1 MARERKRIKKYC
13 RTLIILTE
21 NNIIDERG
29 LDSISLPIQNE
40 RKLESVSDYVVV
52 HEIMPLNECIEEVER
67 QLLTLAKEKYQH
79 TTKIAKVLGVNQST
93 ISRKIRNLGVE

>member
-1 MARERKRIKKYC
+1 M
-13 RTLIILTE
+13 
-21 NNIIDERG
+21 
-29 LDSISLPIQNE
+29 
-40 RKLESVSDYVVV
+40 
-52 HEIMPLNECIEEVER
+52 NECIEEVER